1 VSSVFYID
9 GFHELGV
16 QGLSADECGRCVLC
30 VRSTATAAVVVDEL
44 SMLITLLLLVLV
56 GDQQCMCNTSDT
68 EHPAQL
74 SACRRRPRQN
84 TDKLQEV
91 HSRF

>member
-1 VSSVFYID
+1 MPSVFYID
-9 GFHELGV
+9 GSGELGV
-16 QGLSADECGRCVLC
+16 QGLSVDECGRCVLC

-44 SMLITLLLLVLV
+44 SMLITLLLLLV

-74 SACRRRPRQN
+74 SARRRRPRQN
-84 TDKLQEV
+84 SDKLQEV